1 LTRGVP
7 ERRTASCTER
17 YPAEIHLRLSRPR
30 HGYVTPRALDLA
42 EIPGIYRNRT
52 DDLLSICAGMK
63 VWTMIVSSL
72 MPQWS
77 MLA

>member
-1 LTRGVP
+1 
-7 ERRTASCTER
+7 
-17 YPAEIHLRLSRPR
+17 
-30 HGYVTPRALDLA
+30 VTPRALDLA

-52 DDLLSICAGMK
+52 DDLLSICAGMR